1 MTDDPWLDDVDPF
14 DELVD
19 EDPDAEELEPD
30 GVPDESLIRTF
41 ASHPTPTA
49 AEMDE
54 GYQLGAVIDTE
65 DDEDSGVPE

>member
-19 EDPDAEELEPD
+19 EDPDTEMLEPD
-30 GVPDESLIRTF
+30 GVPDESVQSTP
-41 ASHPTPTA
+41 ASHLVPTA
-49 AEMDE
+49 EEMAE
-54 GYQLGAVIDTE
+54 GKRLGETIDTE